1 MNFKDTIG
9 VYPNAF
15 TKQECKELIN
25 SFEEKIKDGR
35 AIKGESSSGA
45 NDSKKLTIDYNIFN
59 SNEQKDIELRNMVAE
74 RFNHYLSNEYF
85 FNYPHGDIFNH
96 SSVVD
101 GKTFYPAF
109 NLQKYINNKGHY
121 NAWHTER
128 DHYGVTTRLFV
139 FILYLNNVK
148 EGGETKFLFKENKN
162 DKDFYSVSPEVG
174 KLIIHPASWPYIH
187 KGAMPKSNDKYILT
201 TWLQY
206 TEV

>member
-35 AIKGESSSGA
+35 AIKGESSSGV
-45 NDSKKLTIDYNIFN
+45 NNNKKLTIDYNIFN

-96 SSVVD
+96 SPLLFIYFC
-101 GKTFYPAF
+101 K
-109 NLQKYINNKGHY
+109 L
-121 NAWHTER
+121 NA
-128 DHYGVTTRLFV
+128 G
-139 FILYLNNVK
+139 
-148 EGGETKFLFKENKN
+148 
-162 DKDFYSVSPEVG
+162 
-174 KLIIHPASWPYIH
+174 
-187 KGAMPKSNDKYILT
+187 
-201 TWLQY
+201 
-206 TEV
+206 